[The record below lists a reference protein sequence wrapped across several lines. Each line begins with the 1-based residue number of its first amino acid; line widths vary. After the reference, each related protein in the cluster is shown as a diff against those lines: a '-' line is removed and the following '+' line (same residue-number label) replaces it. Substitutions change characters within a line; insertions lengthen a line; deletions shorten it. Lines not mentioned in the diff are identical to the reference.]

1 MNDGCCAVCV
11 DDRAFDFDRRAAHAS
26 LVLSARLGYL
36 DGMGKSILNQGQ
48 GLEIDDSPR
57 QGWKKSMSATMS
69 ATSAGPHQNRVA
81 TFWQSTNGKKVVMA
95 VTGAMMFLFVIGHLL
110 GNLQVFEGPAKI
122 NGYSY
127 LLHHGL
133 AEVVWIVRI
142 ALILAIILHII
153 ATVQLAMRNK
163 KARPIGYSRKEAIN
177 SSYAS
182 RTMYWSGPIVL
193 AFIIFHLLQFT
204 AGVIHPEARFVEGD
218 VYHNLVSG
226 FQVWWVSAWYI
237 FAITLLGF
245 HLRHGIWSMFQSVGL
260 AHPRHTQTLKH
271 AALLIATLIVLG
283 YISIPISIL
292 LGFVK

>member
-1 MNDGCCAVCV
+1 
-11 DDRAFDFDRRAAHAS
+11 
-26 LVLSARLGYL
+26 
-36 DGMGKSILNQGQ
+36 
-48 GLEIDDSPR
+48 
-57 QGWKKSMSATMS
+57 MSATMS
-69 ATSAGPHQNRVA
+69 AASAGPHQNRVA

-110 GNLQVFEGPAKI
+110 GNLQIFEGPAKI
-122 NGYSY
+122 NAYAHF
-127 LLHHGL
+127 LHSIG
-133 AEVVWIVRI
+133 EVLWIVRGT
-142 ALILAIILHII
+142 LILAIILHII
-153 ATVQLAMRNK
+153 ATVQLAIRNW

-204 AGVIHPEARFVEGD
+204 AGYIHPEASFIEGD

-245 HLRHGIWSMFQSVGL
+245 HLRHGLWSMFQSVGL
-260 AHPRHTQTLKH
+260 AHPRHTQTLKR